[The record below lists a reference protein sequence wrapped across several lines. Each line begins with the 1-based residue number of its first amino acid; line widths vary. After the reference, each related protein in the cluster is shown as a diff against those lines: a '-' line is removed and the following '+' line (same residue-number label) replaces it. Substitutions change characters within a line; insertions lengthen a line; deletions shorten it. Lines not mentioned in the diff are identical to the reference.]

1 MVRNEEKFAQ
11 ALQFRRRGFT
21 LDEIAKICDVSKSTV
36 SKWLKNNAISA
47 DITKQN
53 KRRAGVENAK
63 RLRLVSKARGSE
75 RLNRY
80 KEAERSA
87 ATEYKHYKKDALFV
101 AGVLAYACD
110 GDRNDKSRI
119 RLSSSKSDVHGTFV
133 RFLKAYMGLES
144 SDISIWLQLYPS
156 HNEERCMRSWR
167 KQSTLPF
174 SQFGKS
180 QIMKTNKKTKPLH
193 DGVGNTIIGNTVLK
207 RKLDVWV
214 KLTLQELNK
223 K

>member
-1 MVRNEEKFAQ
+1 MVRNEEKYKQ
-11 ALQFRRRGFT
+11 ALQFRKRGFT
-21 LDEIAKICDVSKSTV
+21 LGEIAKICDVSKGTV
-36 SKWLKNNAISA
+36 SLWLKNSAISA

-53 KRRAGVENAK
+53 KRRAGIENAK
-63 RLRLVSKARGSE
+63 RLRLMSKARSGE
-75 RLNRY
+75 RNNRY
-80 KEAERSA
+80 IEAERSA
-87 ATEYKHYKKDALFV
+87 KTEFMHYKKDRLFM
-101 AGVLAYACD
+101 AGVIAYACD
-110 GDRNDKSRI
+110 GDKNDKSRI
-119 RLSSSKSDVHGTFV
+119 RLSSTKSDVHGVFV
-133 RFLKAYMGLES
+133 RFLKAYMGLDT

-156 HNEERCMRSWR
+156 HSEENCMRVWR
-167 KQSTLPF
+167 KKTTLPF

-180 QIMKTNKKTKPLH
+180 QVIKVNKKTKPLH

>member
-1 MVRNEEKFAQ
+1 MVRNEEKFEQ
-11 ALQFRRRGFT
+11 AVQYRRRGFT

-47 DITKQN
+47 DVTKQN
-53 KRRAGVENAK
+53 KRRAGIENAK
-63 RLRLVSKARGSE
+63 RLKLVSKARSGE

-87 ATEYKHYKKDALFV
+87 KTEFMHYKKDALFM
-101 AGVLAYACD
+101 AGVMAYACD
-110 GDRNDKSRI
+110 GDRNDAHRI

-133 RFLKAYMGLES
+133 RFLKAYMGLEA

-156 HNEERCMRSWR
+156 HNEEACMRVWR
-167 KQSTLPF
+167 KKTTLPF

-180 QIMKTNKKTKPLH
+180 QFIRINKKTKPLH

-214 KLTLQELNK
+214 KLALHELNK